1 MPEADDPTADDPT
14 SNAPTPNAPTPNAP
28 GFETHTITSQEE
40 ALQAYRSKD
49 LRQAL
54 YDAGEVVMGDVL
66 VNLHGDDHRARRR
79 LENRLFRKDTHT
91 YYEKTLFPA
100 IIDATL
106 APYVADDHA
115 ELVSLSHQ
123 MMMNLAALTAGV
135 DRPQGTPEET
145 FHLYSY
151 LMTFIEGAT
160 LAHYTGDKEAKR
172 AEVVDALA
180 RFDTEFLMPSIH
192 RRRLAVAAVDAGE
205 IDESDLPR
213 DVLTVLI
220 RNQDNLELPS
230 DVVLRETAFFLLAG
244 AHTSATAYV
253 RTAHNIF
260 LWLSDHPEDEEL
272 IHADTRF
279 VQRCMH
285 ETIRLQPSSPVG
297 MRWALND
304 VILPSGRAFPSGSKV
319 VIDLLSVNRDTEVWG
334 SDAAEFNPRR
344 PIPNGLMPWGLSFGS
359 GMHACIGQDLAGG
372 VLCENQAPDTTEH
385 LYGLVPVAV
394 QALFDRGAR
403 PDPEDPPFIDPS
415 NVRQYWGTYS
425 VRFGGS

>member
-1 MPEADDPTADDPT
+1 MTE
-14 SNAPTPNAPTPNAP
+14 TPPY
-28 GFETHTITSQEE
+28 ETFTITTHDE

-66 VNLHGDDHRARRR
+66 VNLHADAHRARRR

-91 YYEKTLFPA
+91 HYEKALFPA

-106 APYVADDHA
+106 APYVVADRA

-135 DRPQGTPEET
+135 DRPLGTPEET

-180 RFDTEFLMPSIH
+180 RFDDEFLMPSTE
-192 RRRLAVAAVDAGE
+192 RRRLAVAALAAGE
-205 IDESDLPR
+205 IDEADLPR
-213 DVLTVLI
+213 DVLTILI

-253 RTAHNIF
+253 RTTHNIF
-260 LWLSDHPEDEEL
+260 SWLAIHPEDDSL

-297 MRWALND
+297 MRWALDD
-304 VILPSGRAFPSGSKV
+304 VALPSGRTFPKGSKV
-319 VIDLLSVNRDTEVWG
+319 VIDLLAVNRDTEVWG
-334 SDAAEFNPRR
+334 PDASEFNPRR
-344 PIPNGLMPWGLSFGS
+344 PVPEGLSPWGLSFGS

-372 VLCENQAPDTTEH
+372 VLAENQPPDTTEH

-403 PDPEDPPFIDPS
+403 PDPDEPPFIDPT
-415 NVRQYWGTYS
+415 NVRQYWGRYP